1 MRRPRGFWNNGML
14 SWLTASNFP
23 LYLNAARLRFGIK
36 PNGCGWAAAGD
47 RRALGNRAAR
57 RCPMPILFALFLAIF
72 VSQVSV
78 NAAEKIRIGFNPGA
92 SGIYFPLA
100 QKKGFFKEEGI
111 EAEVI
116 RLSGGVAVAA
126 AGQRRRRLLHGP
138 FFATGSGLRPSH

>member
-1 MRRPRGFWNNGML
+1 
-14 SWLTASNFP
+14 
-23 LYLNAARLRFGIK
+23 
-36 PNGCGWAAAGD
+36 
-47 RRALGNRAAR
+47 
-57 RCPMPILFALFLAIF
+57 MPILFALFLAIF

>member
-1 MRRPRGFWNNGML
+1 
-14 SWLTASNFP
+14 
-23 LYLNAARLRFGIK
+23 
-36 PNGCGWAAAGD
+36 
-47 RRALGNRAAR
+47 
-57 RCPMPILFALFLAIF
+57 MPTLFAVFLAIF

-100 QKKGFFKEEGI
+100 QKMGFLKEEGI

-126 AGQRRRRLLHGP
+126 LASGDADYYTALSSLRAAVQGLPIKLLLLIYKAVSRH
-138 FFATGSGLRPSH
+138 S

>member
-14 SWLTASNFP
+14 SWLTASNFQ

-72 VSQVSV
+72 VS
-78 NAAEKIRIGFNPGA
+78 
-92 SGIYFPLA
+92 
-100 QKKGFFKEEGI
+100 
-111 EAEVI
+111 
-116 RLSGGVAVAA
+116 
-126 AGQRRRRLLHGP
+126 
-138 FFATGSGLRPSH
+138 

>member
-1 MRRPRGFWNNGML
+1 RTQRPAP
-14 SWLTASNFP
+14 LTLRVSQPVRPEGSNA
-23 LYLNAARLRFGIK
+23 YIV
-36 PNGCGWAAAGD
+36 CG
-47 RRALGNRAAR
+47 
-57 RCPMPILFALFLAIF
+57 FLAIF

-100 QKKGFFKEEGI
+100 QKMGFLKEEGI

-126 AGQRRRRLLHGP
+126 LASGDGDYYPPLSSLRAAVQGLP
-138 FFATGSGLRPSH
+138 IKVVCSFF